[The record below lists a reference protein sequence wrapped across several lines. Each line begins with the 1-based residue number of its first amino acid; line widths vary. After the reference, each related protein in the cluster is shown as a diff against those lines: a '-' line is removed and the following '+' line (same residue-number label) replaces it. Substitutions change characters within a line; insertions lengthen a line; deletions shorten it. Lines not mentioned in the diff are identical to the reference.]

1 MYLQKN
7 AGMALSKCDYIYI
20 HINALKYLMRHSVV
34 TRDQWRLSG
43 LPIVIS

>member
-7 AGMALSKCDYIYI
+7 AGMAMANYIYI